1 MYSFLCD
8 EKLSTHNRIHQ
19 IQSSSSQIESPSF
32 MAARAL
38 HCHLP
43 ELKSAVGK
51 RRSSLRTPVAR
62 HRPQIENNLSNNK
75 KKKKIVLQ
83 PRLATLRSYGSDGGV
98 TEQVSVS
105 PFVDKLFDYI
115 DTTKKSHD
123 FEIVSGRLAMIVFAA
138 TVTTEMLTG
147 SSIFQKLDTQGIDE
161 AALACFG
168 AIGFAAVV
176 AWVSIAQQRVGRLFD
191 LTSNAFIDSVVDQIA
206 DGLFFGNEPSDW
218 SDEA

>member
-1 MYSFLCD
+1 
-8 EKLSTHNRIHQ
+8 
-19 IQSSSSQIESPSF
+19 